1 MARLRC
7 AGARHAAGCDKV
19 IIGIDAPSVILIL
32 IWIGQTDCCCAQ
44 AQPATGG
51 PSRSGPSPGPT
62 PPGAL
67 PSVALC
73 GPQLQTSG
81 LRVRKKSR
89 FRSLAS
95 HTPQFAST
103 LTNEVHRAPPPG
115 PGIPAPSLLPV
126 TTLAVIAAM
135 S

>member
-7 AGARHAAGCDKV
+7 ARARHAAGCDKV

-81 LRVRKKSR
+81 LRVRKKPR

-95 HTPQFAST
+95 HR
-103 LTNEVHRAPPPG
+103 L
-115 PGIPAPSLLPV
+115 SLLRRSP
-126 TTLAVIAAM
+126 TRSTEHPRQGQAFQLLL
-135 S
+135 SSLSPRSLS